1 MALSL
6 TWGGRADTNVALTE
20 FFGADHTVAVRFM
33 IQFANI
39 YEGPM
44 LAVHGSGTYFIGCG
58 DGSAGNNKITIR
70 IGSGS
75 LELPIAQ
82 TFQGSWHHVAVVRS
96 GTIGTV
102 YLDGASKGT
111 LALPASGQPSG
122 TLRMGRSDQIHQQ
135 FYGFLDDVAIFKAAL
150 TAAQVSALASANTLT
165 GNETNLLAGYV
176 FGDGPT
182 AALPATLTRPV
193 TLVPGAHYVN
203 VSPNRNNAA
212 DRGLLPLSLVSHM
225 RLPFAQGQIASI
237 VQGFANPTVSHSGYA
252 AFCFDFVFPNGDI
265 NGYVFKAAS
274 PLPAPEYG
282 ASTRRDR
289 ARFRVGRT
297 PWIAIPLPCSS
308 PARPAT
314 SARGCCPSCAIAATP
329 SAPWLAIR
337 RPSGSR
343 RASTRGRATRSPA
356 RGCPRRSKGAGRRTT

>member
-6 TWGGRADTNVALTE
+6 TWGGRADTNVGLTE
-20 FFGADHTVAVRFM
+20 CFGADHTVAVRFM

-58 DGSAGNNKITIR
+58 DGSAGNSKIAIR

-75 LELPIAQ
+75 LELSIAQ

-182 AALPATLTRPV
+182 AALPATLREHDGRVSNLRRSVRALRRALAAGVETQGVGPV
-193 TLVPGAHYVN
+193 YRLNCGASCATVISRQ
-203 VSPNRNNAA
+203 VVWCA
-212 DRGLLPLSLVSHM
+212 DPPRYC
-225 RLPFAQGQIASI
+225 
-237 VQGFANPTVSHSGYA
+237 ANPVR
-252 AFCFDFVFPNGDI
+252 AFETGI
-265 NGYVFKAAS
+265 S
-274 PLPAPEYG
+274 I
-282 ASTRRDR
+282 DR
-289 ARFRVGRT
+289 Q
-297 PWIAIPLPCSS
+297 WC
-308 PARPAT
+308 
-314 SARGCCPSCAIAATP
+314 
-329 SAPWLAIR
+329 
-337 RPSGSR
+337 
-343 RASTRGRATRSPA
+343 
-356 RGCPRRSKGAGRRTT
+356 